1 MGQYS
6 FTATPVSSS
15 FAFQKWVWVDK
26 DGIEQDAFCG
36 NPNNGNLSSQFIT
49 INFGDTNQVDNNFT
63 YLRTFMDN
71 GVIKTNTSMQTEDDV
86 YVFTLRA
93 KFTEDTRNL
102 EIKTNS
108 TIASCSIYVDGILID
123 KINDYTSLF
132 DKEVTRGRSIEIT
145 AVMREGFT
153 FTGWETGSGR
163 ALSNFIDT
171 ANGENEMSLTIH
183 LTITEDFVLYLTFAR
198 EEAQT
203 VDLSF
208 LWYILA
214 GVGGAGV
221 ITVIIIVI
229 KKRGGGGGRS
239 REATF
244 Y

>member
-1 MGQYS
+1 M
-6 FTATPVSSS
+6 
-15 FAFQKWVWVDK
+15 
-26 DGIEQDAFCG
+26 
-36 NPNNGNLSSQFIT
+36 L
-49 INFGDTNQVDNNFT
+49 
-63 YLRTFMDN
+63 
-71 GVIKTNTSMQTEDDV
+71 IKSR
-86 YVFTLRA
+86 L
-93 KFTEDTRNL
+93 
-102 EIKTNS
+102 
-108 TIASCSIYVDGILID
+108 ILID

-171 ANGENEMSLTIH
+171 ANGETEMSLTIH

-229 KKRGGGGGRS
+229 KKRGGGGGGRS